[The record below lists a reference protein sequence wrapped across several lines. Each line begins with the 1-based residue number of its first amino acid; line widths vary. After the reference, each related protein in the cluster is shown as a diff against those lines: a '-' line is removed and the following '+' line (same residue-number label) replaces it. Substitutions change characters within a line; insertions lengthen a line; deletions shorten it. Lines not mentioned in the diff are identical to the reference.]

1 MAGAVRA
8 KIAAVVYLG
17 RFWQLVASLKSFW
30 PQEQVPRGKKRAV
43 QNPAETSPPTVSGN
57 ARFGSLADIREHYGD
72 VGFTPGS
79 SHAVSDNDSFAG
91 VCFPRAWD
99 Q

>member
-30 PQEQVPRGKKRAV
+30 PQKQVSRGKKRAV
-43 QNPAETSPPTVSGN
+43 QNPAETHLQTVSIN
-57 ARFGSLADIREHYGD
+57 VR
-72 VGFTPGS
+72 
-79 SHAVSDNDSFAG
+79 
-91 VCFPRAWD
+91 
-99 Q
+99 

>member
-43 QNPAETSPPTVSGN
+43 QNPAETHLQTVSIN
-57 ARFGSLADIREHYGD
+57 VR
-72 VGFTPGS
+72 
-79 SHAVSDNDSFAG
+79 
-91 VCFPRAWD
+91 
-99 Q
+99 